1 MIRRTGIDSM
11 TKRNRFG
18 RLFCGFT
25 LAGALLAS
33 TLSTVSAQPSLEA
46 LNSMDIPSE
55 GANGVRIEEFSG
67 LSWDEDEQ
75 LLYAVSDGGVLHHFR
90 VRMDGIRIA
99 EIQPVFSVSIAAPA
113 GEVSGG
119 SVTNAEGLTALNDD
133 NGKQSDTELLI
144 AFEDGPSIVRFTPQ
158 GKRIGDMPLPGPLAD
173 KKQYSKK
180 NSRLEAVA
188 FDERHGMLTAP
199 ERPLEGQPEDRHTL
213 YAADGTTWSFEA
225 FQPDSRLKAI
235 QKLPD
240 GNLLILERTREE
252 EGGAPTARLRY
263 LDFATCSANREC
275 QLAELSA
282 APDPMLVDNF
292 EGMARLSDN
301 LFLIVTDKTKK
312 DAEPTTFVLFKVTAA
327 P

>member
-1 MIRRTGIDSM
+1 M
-11 TKRNRFG
+11 TQRNRFG
-18 RLFCGFT
+18 RLFCAFT
-25 LAGALLAS
+25 LTGALLAS
-33 TLSTVSAQPSLEA
+33 TASIGSAQPSLEA
-46 LNSMDIPSE
+46 LDSMEITGE

-90 VRMDGIRIA
+90 VRLDGSRIA
-99 EIQPVFSVSIAAPA
+99 EIQSVFSALLAMKTSKA
-113 GEVSGG
+113 SGKP
-119 SVTNAEGLTALNDD
+119 VTNAEGLTTVNDD
-133 NGKQSDTELLI
+133 NGQRSDSELLI
-144 AFEDGPSIVRFTPQ
+144 AFEDGPSIARFTPR
-158 GKRIGDMPLPGPLAD
+158 GEWIANSVLPAPLTNET
-173 KKQYSKK
+173 QYSKK

-188 FDERHGMLTAP
+188 VDDRHGVLTAP
-199 ERPLEGQPEDRHTL
+199 ERPLKDQPEDRHTL

-252 EGGAPTARLRY
+252 KGGAATARLRY
-263 LDFATCSANREC
+263 LDFGQCTAKREC

-282 APDPMLVDNF
+282 EPDAMLVDNF
-292 EGMARLSDN
+292 EGMARLSDD
-301 LFLIVTDKTKK
+301 LFLIVADKTRK
-312 DAEPTTFVLFKVTAA
+312 DAEPTTFVLFQVKAT